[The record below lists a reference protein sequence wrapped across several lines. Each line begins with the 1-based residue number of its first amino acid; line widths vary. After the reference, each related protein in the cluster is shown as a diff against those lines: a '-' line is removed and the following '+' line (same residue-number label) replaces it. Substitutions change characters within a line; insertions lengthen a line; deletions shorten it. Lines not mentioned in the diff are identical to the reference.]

1 MTSFVLIRLLRA
13 SATLAIV
20 LAVAFFVLR
29 LSGDAALETLSID
42 APSEAL
48 TAFRAHWG
56 LDEPLS
62 SQFISYVRSV
72 LTGDFGRSMRDGRPA
87 AELVAECVPI
97 TLAITL
103 PALLLGV
110 ALGAPAGVYAAL
122 RPGTGFDRCVM
133 FAAVAGFSTPS
144 FVLGLTLVWI
154 FSVSFGWLPS
164 GGATNWRHGVL
175 PILTLAPSGAGT
187 LARFIRNAM
196 LDVLSQDYIRTA
208 TAKGVPWR
216 RIVLRHALPNA
227 AIPTVTV
234 MGFMIGQLIA
244 GSVVVESVFSWPGVG
259 RLLAV
264 SVASR
269 DFAVVQCVLLL
280 VTLTMITANMS
291 VDLLYAIL
299 DPRMRRERGTAR

>member
-48 TAFRAHWG
+48 SAFRAHWG

-97 TLAITL
+97 TLAITF

-133 FAAVAGFSTPS
+133 LAAVAGFSTPS
-144 FVLGLTLVWI
+144 FVLGLVLVWI

-164 GGATNWRHGVL
+164 GGATNWRHAVL

-196 LDVLSQDYIRTA
+196 LDVLSQEYIRTA

-299 DPRMRRERGTAR
+299 DPRMRRERATAR